1 MMRQIRCNA
10 CGADG
15 HSVMLVGRDLL
26 HDLPGEY
33 TLVRCDKCGLLYLNP
48 QPTYEELRPH
58 YPYDYEPHVGSRE
71 EQLNWLRRIDYRYGI
86 EKRYRAIMRYCKGP
100 GTMLD
105 VGCGPGTFLAG
116 MREHDWRVAG
126 IEPSPGPATYARE
139 ELGLEVEVCPF
150 EDATLPGA
158 RYDLVTM
165 WNVLEHLSDPSD
177 ALRRVTAA
185 LKPGGL
191 LVFAIPGTESYDRK
205 IFGRYW
211 AGYDIPRHLYVFPP
225 ATLEKMVVAA
235 GLDVLERRCIYG
247 TYHALAYSA
256 QFAMKSVVTS
266 QPIRRALKGLL
277 LSLPVR
283 ALMIPPMRIV
293 DALGRGTIVTWF
305 CRRVG
310 RGG

>member
-1 MMRQIRCNA
+1 MRQVRCNA
-10 CGADG
+10 CGADDT
-15 HSVMLVGRDLL
+15 SVILVGQDLL
-26 HDLPGEY
+26 HDRPGEY
-33 TLVRCDKCGLLYLNP
+33 TLVQCDTCGLIYLNP
-48 QPTYEELRPH
+48 QPSYEELRPH
-58 YPYDYEPHVGSRE
+58 YPDDYEPHVGSRK
-71 EQLNWLRRIDYRYGI
+71 EQLNWLRQIDYRYGI
-86 EKRYRAIMRYCKGP
+86 EKRHRAIMRYCKGP
-100 GTMLD
+100 GAMLD

-116 MREHDWRVAG
+116 MRKHGWRVEG

-139 ELGLEVEVCPF
+139 EFDLEVEICPL
-150 EDATLPGA
+150 EQATLPETH
-158 RYDLVTM
+158 YDLVTM
-165 WNVLEHLSDPSD
+165 WNVLEHLSDPID
-177 ALRRVTAA
+177 ALRQVTAA

-191 LVFAIPGTESYDRK
+191 LVFAIPGTQSYDRK
-205 IFGRYW
+205 IFGESW

-256 QFAMKSVVTS
+256 QFAMESFVKS
-266 QPIRRALKGLL
+266 QRIRGALKSLL

-305 CRRVG
+305 CRRPG
-310 RGG
+310 TDG